1 MLLIPLP
8 TAALRHCRL
17 RSGRRGERERRRQ
30 VYCVDHNGYL
40 VSLLPLQPPLLL
52 SRPKRP
58 RRRMRPP
65 PLLALATSLLSSC
78 GAALTTPRP
87 SASSVSLSVDG
98 VEERGRGGGRVSLPP
113 LPLPPVISC
122 FWRRW
127 RSEVS
132 GRTAGGG
139 GCRRGQGRSR
149 RYHRRRSLHRRCCG
163 ICLRCCCGCCR
174 CCSGCRPVFPP
185 HGRITAKRSLRN
197 WKGAGRGGY
206 RRRRA
211 HGDGR

>member
-65 PLLALATSLLSSC
+65 PLLELATSLLSSC

-87 SASSVSLSVDG
+87 SAPSVSLSVDG
-98 VEERGRGGGRVSLPP
+98 VEERGEGGRKGIFATVAFAAGHLVFLAAVEKRGERQDRGGGGLPPRPGPVPPLPPPTQPAPPLLRYLPP
-113 LPLPPVISC
+113 LLLRVLSLLQRLPPRFPSAWTYNC
-122 FWRRW
+122 QTF
-127 RSEVS
+127 
-132 GRTAGGG
+132 TAKLEGSW
-139 GCRRGQGRSR
+139 SR
-149 RYHRRRSLHRRCCG
+149 RLQE
-163 ICLRCCCGCCR
+163 
-174 CCSGCRPVFPP
+174 
-185 HGRITAKRSLRN
+185 TASS
-197 WKGAGRGGY
+197 W
-206 RRRRA
+206 
-211 HGDGR
+211 